1 MYLSEGEKNLITF
14 LYFFYNAQE
23 KIEDDNA
30 ICIVIDDPVT
40 SIDHQSMGL
49 VATLTNYLFKM
60 CYKKDPS
67 QGKQQCFVFTHNA
80 YFAHEIVRFNN
91 GNPKERTRC
100 FVIKKSKHDSAIQP
114 NSPYPFKSVYQKMW
128 EDSLSDSLSNRYRLN
143 AMRRIL
149 EHYFTYIGNTQLST
163 LDQID
168 DESQPAYAAI
178 IKALHFGSHK
188 IDDPVDLTLDDADFA
203 IYVDGFREIFKIN
216 GQECHFNHMEKSISP
231 S

>member
-100 FVIKKSKHDSAIQP
+100 FVIKKSKMVHWHLHL
-114 NSPYPFKSVYQKMW
+114 SV
-128 EDSLSDSLSNRYRLN
+128 L
-143 AMRRIL
+143 
-149 EHYFTYIGNTQLST
+149 
-163 LDQID
+163 
-168 DESQPAYAAI
+168 
-178 IKALHFGSHK
+178 
-188 IDDPVDLTLDDADFA
+188 V
-203 IYVDGFREIFKIN
+203 
-216 GQECHFNHMEKSISP
+216 SIS
-231 S
+231 SL